1 LYHASVRPSPP
12 LVLMTLL
19 GSGCQFVFGLG
30 DYEAAGGNADVAG
43 AGGGAGGIGAAGA
56 GPSTGGEGASGG
68 DPSTGAGP
76 TIWTVVGLPDVGD
89 ASSALPDTCVAGGER
104 VNLFGGAS
112 GAECVPCDATPAAG
126 SCQADLLCYPSSN
139 NCQNE
144 APQTLSPGPSCTD
157 IGAFNSCGASAQSA
171 AACDV
176 TGGEIAPGD
185 TGLDR
190 YASFCPCVDCAA
202 SCAVAEGNVG
212 VAACDALLPHAYLLF
227 AARDVEAECS
237 ECTAEASCAPKVFD
251 LTGDGVFCTLP
262 AGLDAGTCLS
272 TGAIFDW
279 RAATRL
285 QATTCSAASTSVTA
299 TPVGQAWTVCCSEPL
314 PAEFETQK
322 L

>member
-1 LYHASVRPSPP
+1 MLLA
-12 LVLMTLL
+12 LL
-19 GSGCQFVFGLG
+19 GSGCQLVFGLG

-144 APQTLSPGPSCTD
+144 APQALSPGSSCTD
-157 IGAFNSCGASAQSA
+157 IGSFNSCGASPQSA
-171 AACDV
+171 PACDV
-176 TGGEIAPGD
+176 TGGQVADGD

-190 YASFCPCVDCAA
+190 FASFCPCSDCVA
-202 SCAVAEGNVG
+202 SCAIAEGNVG
-212 VAACDALLPHAYLLF
+212 AAACDPRLPHAYVLYG
-227 AARDVEAECS
+227 ARDVEAECS
-237 ECTAEASCAPKVFD
+237 ECTAGASCSAKAFE
-251 LTGDGVFCTLP
+251 LTGDAIFCLGPT
-262 AGLDAGTCLS
+262 GLDAGGCQNSGALINWRTAQRLDTTSCSPSQTSLS
-272 TGAIFDW
+272 
-279 RAATRL
+279 
-285 QATTCSAASTSVTA
+285 A
-299 TPVGQAWTVCCSEPL
+299 TPSGSSWTVCCSDPL
-314 PAEFETQK
+314 PEEFEPQE
-322 L
+322 LL